1 MKCKHKHR
9 KQWQF
14 LLLVLVGLVASLC
27 ISTNFTVVPVNAQT
41 SPNFGTQQEQ
51 IGRELYSR
59 GEWEQAAI
67 AWEEAAQAYDKQ
79 GNRLAQAR
87 ALSNFSL
94 ASGQLG
100 KWAQANSSIT
110 QTLTILGNEGNQ
122 SDAQLRILAQAWNTQ
137 GIIQLSQGQAS
148 QALETWKKA
157 SDTYQK
163 IGDTEGFIRSQIN
176 QTQAMQALGFYR
188 SALKQLQQVNQ
199 TLQTMA
205 DSQLKLVGLHS
216 FGNMLRLVGNL
227 NQSQQILER
236 SLTIAQNLQSNRDI
250 ALAFLSLGNTAQA
263 NQDYDGA
270 LNFYQR
276 GLSLPVAETT
286 QIQLQLAQF
295 SLLLAKGDFDDAAS
309 LSKQIQTNLDSLPS
323 NHSNIYRRIN
333 FAHYLMKLKQGRLET
348 SSNLSWQK
356 IAQSLSTAIA
366 QAKDLGDDRAL
377 SYGLGNLGSV
387 YEQTQQW
394 SIAQD
399 LTQQALI
406 TAESINATEI
416 SYRWQWQLGR
426 LYKAQGDRQ
435 ESVIHYSQAMEI
447 LQSLRSDLVAIN
459 PEVQFSFQ
467 ESVEPVYRQ
476 LVSLLLKNDA
486 NHQVKQ
492 KNLAKARDVIESL
505 QLAELD
511 NFLREACL
519 DAQEVQ
525 IDQVDSASAVVYPI
539 ILEDRL
545 EVILSLPE
553 QPLKHYSTPISNQ
566 ELEQLIEKLRQGL
579 VIRSRRDYVEP
590 SKRLYDLLIAP
601 AQQDLAD
608 SGVKTLVFIP
618 DGAFRNIPMG
628 VLNDGENYLIE
639 KYSIALTPGLQLLD
653 PRPLQQV
660 ELNTLVAGLTEER
673 QGFSSLDSVAVEL
686 EQINASIPS
695 KVLVDREFT
704 NDTLEET
711 LQSSPFNVIHIATHG
726 QFSSNL
732 TDTFLLTW
740 DSRISINQLENVLQT
755 GSANEPQ
762 IIELLVLSACE
773 TAAGDKRAALGLA
786 GMAVR
791 AGASSTMATLWSV
804 NDRATAELMSSFYQK
819 IASQEMTKAEALR
832 QSQLELLENLQYR
845 HPYYWAPYVL
855 LGNWL

>member
-1 MKCKHKHR
+1 MKCKLKYS
-9 KQWQF
+9 KKWQF

-27 ISTNFTVVPVNAQT
+27 ISTFTVVPVNAQT
-41 SPNFGTQQEQ
+41 SPNYGTQQEQ
-51 IGRELYSR
+51 IGRELYSK
-59 GEWEQAAI
+59 GEWERAAI
-67 AWEEAAQAYDKQ
+67 AWEEAAQAYGNQ
-79 GNRLAQAR
+79 GDILAQAR

-100 KWAQANSSIT
+100 KWAQANSSIA
-110 QTLTILGNEGNQ
+110 QSLNILSNEGNQ
-122 SDAQLRILAQAWNTQ
+122 SHSQLRILAQAWNTQ
-137 GIIQLSQGQAS
+137 GIIQLAQGQAS

-157 SDTYQK
+157 GDTYQT

-199 TLQTMA
+199 TLQTIP

-236 SLTIAQNLQSNRDI
+236 SLTIAQNLQSDQDV
-250 ALAFLSLGNTAQA
+250 ALILLSLGNTAQA
-263 NQDYDGA
+263 NQDYDAA

-295 SLLLAKGDFDDAAS
+295 SLLLTTGDFDGVAT
-309 LSKQIQTNLDSLPS
+309 LPKQIQTNLDSLPP

-333 FAHYLMKLKQGRLET
+333 FAHYLMKLKQERLDT

-399 LTQQALI
+399 LTQKALV

-476 LVSLLLKNDA
+476 LVSLLLKDES
-486 NHQVKQ
+486 NHQAKQ
-492 KNLAKARDVIESL
+492 KNLAKARDVLESL

-519 DAQEVQ
+519 DVQEVQ

-553 QPLKHYSTPISNQ
+553 KPLKHYSTPISNQ
-566 ELEQLIEKLRQGL
+566 ELEQLIEQLRQGL

-590 SKRLYDLLIAP
+590 SKRLYNLLIAP

-695 KVLVDREFT
+695 KVLVDQEFT

-755 GSANEPQ
+755 GSINEPQ

-832 QSQLELLENLQYR
+832 QSQLELLQNIQYR

>member
-157 SDTYQK
+157 SETYQK

-309 LSKQIQTNLDSLPS
+309 LSKHIKTNLDSLPP

-366 QAKDLGDDRAL
+366 QARDLGDDRAL

-399 LTQQALI
+399 LTQKALI

-566 ELEQLIEKLRQGL
+566 ELEQLIEQLRQGV

-601 AQQDLAD
+601 TQKDLAD

-628 VLNDGENYLIE
+628 VLNDGERYLIE
-639 KYSIALTPGLQLLD
+639 KYNIALTPGLQLLD

>member
-1 MKCKHKHR
+1 MKCKQKHH

-27 ISTNFTVVPVNAQT
+27 ISTFTVVPVNAQT
-41 SPNFGTQQEQ
+41 DPNYGIQQEQ
-51 IGRELYSR
+51 VGRELYSQ

-67 AWEEAAQAYDKQ
+67 AWEEAAKVYGNQ
-79 GNRLAQAR
+79 GNMLAQAR

-100 KWAQANSSIT
+100 KWSQANSSIT
-110 QTLTILGNEGNQ
+110 QSLDILIDEGNQ
-122 SDAQLRILAQAWNTQ
+122 SHAQLRILAQAWNTQ
-137 GIIQLSQGQAS
+137 AIIQLSQGQAS

-157 SDTYQK
+157 GDTYEK

-236 SLTIAQNLQSNRDI
+236 SLTIAQNLQSNQDI
-250 ALAFLSLGNTAQA
+250 ALILLSLGNTAQA
-263 NQDYDGA
+263 NQDYDAA

-295 SLLLAKGDFDDAAS
+295 SLLLTKGDFDDAAS
-309 LSKQIQTNLDSLPS
+309 LPKQIQTNLDSLPS

-333 FAHYLMKLKQGRLET
+333 FAHYLMKLKQGRVDT

-377 SYGLGNLGSV
+377 SYGLGNLGVV

-435 ESVIHYSQAMEI
+435 ESIIHYSQAMDI

-525 IDQVDSASAVVYPI
+525 IDQVDNNSAVVYPI
-539 ILEDRL
+539 VLEDRL

-566 ELEQLIEKLRQGL
+566 ELEQLIEQLRQGV

-590 SKRLYDLLIAP
+590 SKQLYNLLIAP

-695 KVLVDREFT
+695 NMNNIKRGR
-704 NDTLEET
+704 LEG
-711 LQSSPFNVIHIATHG
+711 F
-726 QFSSNL
+726 F
-732 TDTFLLTW
+732 
-740 DSRISINQLENVLQT
+740 
-755 GSANEPQ
+755 
-762 IIELLVLSACE
+762 
-773 TAAGDKRAALGLA
+773 
-786 GMAVR
+786 
-791 AGASSTMATLWSV
+791 
-804 NDRATAELMSSFYQK
+804 
-819 IASQEMTKAEALR
+819 
-832 QSQLELLENLQYR
+832 
-845 HPYYWAPYVL
+845 
-855 LGNWL
+855 